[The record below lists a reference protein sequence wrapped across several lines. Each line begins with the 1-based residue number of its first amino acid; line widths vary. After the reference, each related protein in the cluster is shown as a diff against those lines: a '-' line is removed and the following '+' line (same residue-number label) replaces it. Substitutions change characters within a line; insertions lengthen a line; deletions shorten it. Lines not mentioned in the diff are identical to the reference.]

1 MDRSPV
7 QQSGQPSFSPLL
19 QYGNAQ
25 ERFNLT
31 KILHS
36 SMMLPSTLSSPTA
49 SIHQPLPSLLPSSL
63 IPYSSFISSPLFST
77 PTPSFQQTSTFVYRP
92 TASSLPFSLSSFS
105 PNDLAD
111 LESMLLWTLHEP
123 STIALT
129 IMYCLSFIL
138 GFIGNLMSLR
148 VLTSRRSRRLAG
160 VSATRNLLVNLA
172 VCDLAVVCVCM
183 PITLGSQIYTAWVY
197 GDLLCRAVPFTQ
209 AVSVSASVLTLTVI
223 SVNRYYSVRSPLRA
237 RSIFTR
243 RRILATVAVV
253 WILSFIICAPITVM
267 NRRREISFGTFAI
280 LVCQEEWPQH
290 RLKQGYNVLLF
301 VMLYC
306 LPVTFN
312 LTIGFLTGRRLW
324 GGKRSTFADL
334 DPRSQALHASRL
346 KTRQKI
352 AKMVVCLVLLFA
364 VSWLPLY
371 LADLW
376 IDCDQRPPS
385 WLLQARPFA
394 QWLGLTNSS
403 LNPIC
408 YCFIGDLYRSAKVI
422 RTRYYQ
428 KVASLFGSASFS
440 SSVAVTAPVT
450 VTQDTKVTSAER
462 HHIAAAAVVAASA
475 SIVTVPR
482 LLSLARG
489 QGMVQ
494 KVGDSSDSRV
504 GSDHS
509 ISDWCRS
516 SPSVCDSSLFNCQLH
531 TLHTSMHKA
540 DFLPMR
546 RHSVNENAGSFALRM
561 ESVEIDIT
569 PFRSFSGDRIYGL
582 SNDKRDIITMG
593 RDAFCYSR
601 QHRSKTSQTHSLVGD
616 REDETT
622 DMTSL

>member
-1 MDRSPV
+1 MDQTQDQPMGMSTA
-7 QQSGQPSFSPLL
+7 QPSFSPLL
-19 QYGNAQ
+19 QEKLNHTYSFH
-25 ERFNLT
+25 RILMLT
-31 KILHS
+31 
-36 SMMLPSTLSSPTA
+36 STFSSPTVP
-49 SIHQPLPSLLPSSL
+49 IYQPLPSPLPSSL
-63 IPYSSFISSPLFST
+63 IPYSSLISFPVFST
-77 PTPSFQQTSTFVYRP
+77 TSSSALRATST
-92 TASSLPFSLSSFS
+92 SSFPFSLSNISA
-105 PNDLAD
+105 NDMTD

-160 VSATRNLLVNLA
+160 VSATRSLLVNLA

-183 PITLGSQIYTAWVY
+183 PITLGNQIYTAWVY

-237 RSIFTR
+237 RSMFTR

-253 WILSFIICAPITVM
+253 WTVSSLMCAPIAVM
-267 NRRREISFGTFAI
+267 NRRREITFETFTI

-312 LTIGFLTGRRLW
+312 LTISFLTGRQLW
-324 GGKRSTFADL
+324 GEKKSSFADL
-334 DPRSQALHASRL
+334 DPRSQALHTSRL

-376 IDCDQRPPS
+376 IDCEQKPTS
-385 WLLQARPFA
+385 WLLQTRPFA

-428 KVASLFGSASFS
+428 KVAALFSTSSFS
-440 SSVAVTAPVT
+440 GTTAVVSPAT
-450 VTQDTKVTSAER
+450 VITDTKVTSVER
-462 HHIAAAAVVAASA
+462 HHIAAAVAASA
-475 SIVTVPR
+475 SMATIPR
-482 LLSLARG
+482 LLNLARV
-489 QGMVQ
+489 QGLGQ
-494 KVGDSSDSRV
+494 KVRDNPDSRV

-516 SPSVCDSSLFNCQLH
+516 SPNVCDSYLFTCQLP
-531 TLHTSMHKA
+531 TLQHSLQKA
-540 DFLPMR
+540 EFLPAR
-546 RHSVNENAGSFALRM
+546 RHSVNEIALPLPLPT
-561 ESVEIDIT
+561 EPVEIDLL
-569 PFRSFSGDRIYGL
+569 PLRRHSGDRIYGL
-582 SNDKRDIITMG
+582 LADKRNSITM
-593 RDAFCYSR
+593 DKDTFCYTE
-601 QHRSKTSQTHSLVGD
+601 QYLSKSSQNYSHDGD
-616 REDETT
+616 ITDEATN
-622 DMTSL
+622 MTSV

>member
-1 MDRSPV
+1 MDLSQDQPLDWSSV
-7 QQSGQPSFSPLL
+7 EPSFSPLL
-19 QYGNAQ
+19 QYDGSQ
-25 ERFNLT
+25 ERLNHTYSF
-31 KILHS
+31 HS
-36 SMMLPSTLSSPTA
+36 SLMLPSTLSSTTA
-49 SIHQPLPSLLPSSL
+49 SLNQPLPSLLPSSL
-63 IPYSSFISSPLFST
+63 VPYSSLIPSPLLST
-77 PTPSFQQTSTFVYRP
+77 TSSLSFRQTTNFVYQP
-92 TASSLPFSLSSFS
+92 SSSSFPLSLPTFPS
-105 PNDLAD
+105 NDLAD
-111 LESMLLWTLHEP
+111 LESMLLWTVHEP

-148 VLTSRRSRRLAG
+148 VLTNRHSRRLAS
-160 VSATRNLLVNLA
+160 VSATRSLLVNLA

-223 SVNRYYSVRSPLRA
+223 SVNRYYSVKSPLQA
-237 RSIFTR
+237 RSMFTR

-253 WILSFIICAPITVM
+253 WTVSSIMCAPIAVM

-324 GGKRSTFADL
+324 GGKKSTFADL
-334 DPRSQALHASRL
+334 DPRSQALHTSRL

-371 LADLW
+371 LVDLW
-376 IDCDQRPPS
+376 IDCEQRPPS
-385 WLLQARPFA
+385 WLLQTRPFA

-428 KVASLFGSASFS
+428 KVAALFSPSSFS
-440 SSVAVTAPVT
+440 SSAAVASPAAVIA
-450 VTQDTKVTSAER
+450 DNKVTDAER
-462 HHIAAAAVVAASA
+462 HRIAAGALAASA
-475 SIVTVPR
+475 SMVTIPR
-482 LLSLARG
+482 LLSLACG
-489 QGMVQ
+489 QGLGT
-494 KVGDSSDSRV
+494 KVRDSSDSRA

-516 SPSVCDSSLFNCQLH
+516 SPSVCDSSLLARQLH
-531 TLHTSMHKA
+531 TLQHSA
-540 DFLPMR
+540 DVLPTR
-546 RHSVNENAGSFALRM
+546 RHSVNENTGSLPLRI
-561 ESVEIDIT
+561 ESVEIDVL
-569 PFRSFSGDRIYGL
+569 PLRRHSGDRIYGV
-582 SNDKRDIITMG
+582 SADKRDITMG
-593 RDAFCYSR
+593 RNVLCSTR
-601 QHRSKTSQTHSLVGD
+601 QHRSKTSGTYSLVGD
-616 REDETT
+616 REDQTT

>member
-1 MDRSPV
+1 MSVGGLAGSDNV
-7 QQSGQPSFSPLL
+7 
-19 QYGNAQ
+19 
-25 ERFNLT
+25 
-31 KILHS
+31 HWW
-36 SMMLPSTLSSPTA
+36 
-49 SIHQPLPSLLPSSL
+49 
-63 IPYSSFISSPLFST
+63 
-77 PTPSFQQTSTFVYRP
+77 TST
-92 TASSLPFSLSSFS
+92 
-105 PNDLAD
+105 D
-111 LESMLLWTLHEP
+111 MLLWTIHEP

-148 VLTSRRSRRLAG
+148 VLTSRHSRRLAG

-183 PITLGSQIYTAWVY
+183 PITLGNQIYTAWVY

-209 AVSVSASVLTLTVI
+209 AISVSASVLTLTVI

-237 RSIFTR
+237 RSMFTR

-253 WILSFIICAPITVM
+253 WMVSSMMCAPIAVM
-267 NRRREISFGTFAI
+267 NRRREISFETFTI
-280 LVCQEEWPQH
+280 LVCQETWPQH
-290 RLKQGYNVLLF
+290 RYNVLLF

-324 GGKRSTFADL
+324 GGKKSTFADL

-371 LADLW
+371 LTDLW
-376 IDCDQRPPS
+376 IDCEQTPSS

-422 RTRYYQ
+422 RTRYYE
-428 KVASLFGSASFS
+428 KVASLFSTSSFTNSAA
-440 SSVAVTAPVT
+440 AVSPAAVIT
-450 VTQDTKVTSAER
+450 DTKVLSAER
-462 HHIAAAAVVAASA
+462 HHIAAAVAASA
-475 SIVTVPR
+475 SMVTIPR
-482 LLSLARG
+482 LLGLARG
-489 QGMVQ
+489 QGLGQ
-494 KVGDSSDSRV
+494 KVGDSSDSQA

-516 SPSVCDSSLFNCQLH
+516 SPSACDSSLLPCQLSKFQH
-531 TLHTSMHKA
+531 SLQRE
-540 DFLPMR
+540 DFLPTR
-546 RHSVNENAGSFALRM
+546 RHSVIAGSLPLGM
-561 ESVEIDIT
+561 EPVEIDVL
-569 PFRSFSGDRIYGL
+569 PPRRHSGDRIYGL
-582 SNDKRDIITMG
+582 SADKREIITMS
-593 RDAFCYSR
+593 RDTFCYTGHCR
-601 QHRSKTSQTHSLVGD
+601 GKISQTYSLVGD
-616 REDETT
+616 TEDETT
-622 DMTSL
+622 NITSL

>member
-1 MDRSPV
+1 MD
-7 QQSGQPSFSPLL
+7 QSQDPLSDWSSTQPSFSPLL
-19 QYGNAQ
+19 QNNSSQRGLNHS
-25 ERFNLT
+25 FSF
-31 KILHS
+31 HS
-36 SMMLPSTLSSPTA
+36 SLMLPSSHNSPTP
-49 SIHQPLPSLLPSSL
+49 SLHHHLPSLLPSLVPSSL
-63 IPYSSFISSPLFST
+63 LSTTSSSPFR
-77 PTPSFQQTSTFVYRP
+77 QTSTFLSRP
-92 TASSLPFSLSSFS
+92 SSSSSFSSPSFSLSIFS
-105 PNDLAD
+105 SSEVGD

-138 GFIGNLMSLR
+138 GIIGNLMSLR
-148 VLTSRRSRRLAG
+148 VLTNRRSRRIAG
-160 VSATRNLLVNLA
+160 VSATRSLLVNLA

-183 PITLGSQIYTAWVY
+183 PITLGNQIYTAWVY

-223 SVNRYYSVRSPLRA
+223 SVNRYYSVRSPLQA
-237 RSIFTR
+237 RSMFTR
-243 RRILATVAVV
+243 RRILATVAMV
-253 WILSFIICAPITVM
+253 WTVSSMMCAPLAVM
-267 NRRREISFGTFAI
+267 NRRREINFETFAI
-280 LVCQEEWPQH
+280 LVCQEEWPQP

-324 GGKRSTFADL
+324 RGKKSAFAEL
-334 DPRSQALHASRL
+334 DPRSQAIHTTRL

-376 IDCDQRPPS
+376 IDCEQRPPS
-385 WLLQARPFA
+385 WLLQTRPFA

-428 KVASLFGSASFS
+428 KVASLFSSSSFS
-440 SSVAVTAPVT
+440 SSAAVVSPARVIK
-450 VTQDTKVTSAER
+450 DTKVTVAECN
-462 HHIAAAAVVAASA
+462 HLAAAAVAVSTTM
-475 SIVTVPR
+475 VTIPR
-482 LLSLARG
+482 LLSLASG
-489 QGMVQ
+489 Q
-494 KVGDSSDSRV
+494 KVVDTSDSQA

-509 ISDWCRS
+509 ISDWCQS
-516 SPSVCDSSLFNCQLH
+516 SPSVCDAALFPCRFSTPQPGIQR
-531 TLHTSMHKA
+531 A
-540 DFLPMR
+540 DFLPVRRHSVIENVGSLPLRNECMEIDVLPMR
-546 RHSVNENAGSFALRM
+546 RHS
-561 ESVEIDIT
+561 
-569 PFRSFSGDRIYGL
+569 GDRMYGL
-582 SNDKRDIITMG
+582 SAEKRDIMTTG
-593 RDAFCYSR
+593 REHLCYTG
-601 QHRSKTSQTHSLVGD
+601 QHRSKTPQTYPLVGG
-616 REDETT
+616 RKEDTI

>member
-1 MDRSPV
+1 MDLPQDHLLSL
-7 QQSGQPSFSPLL
+7 STAEPSFSPLL
-19 QYGNAQ
+19 QEKLNHTYN
-25 ERFNLT
+25 FHNTLWLT
-31 KILHS
+31 STFSSRLHQ
-36 SMMLPSTLSSPTA
+36 PLSSP
-49 SIHQPLPSLLPSSL
+49 LPSSL
-63 IPYSSFISSPLFST
+63 APYSSLISFPVLST
-77 PTPSFQQTSTFVYRP
+77 TSSAMRVPSTSSFP
-92 TASSLPFSLSSFS
+92 SSLSNISA
-105 PNDLAD
+105 NDLTD
-111 LESMLLWTLHEP
+111 LESLLLWTLHEP

-160 VSATRNLLVNLA
+160 VSATRSLLVNLA

-183 PITLGSQIYTAWVY
+183 PITLGNQIYTAWVY

-237 RSIFTR
+237 RSMFTR

-253 WILSFIICAPITVM
+253 WTVSSVMCAPIAVM
-267 NRRREISFGTFAI
+267 NRRREISFETFTI
-280 LVCQEEWPQH
+280 LICQEEWPQH

-312 LTIGFLTGRRLW
+312 LTISFLTGRQLW
-324 GGKRSTFADL
+324 GGKKSSFADL
-334 DPRSQALHASRL
+334 DPRSLALHTSRL

-376 IDCDQRPPS
+376 IDCEQRPPS
-385 WLLQARPFA
+385 WLLQTRPFA

-408 YCFIGDLYRSAKVI
+408 YCFIGDLYRSARVI
-422 RTRYYQ
+422 RTRYCQ
-428 KVASLFGSASFS
+428 KVAALFSTASFS
-440 SSVAVTAPVT
+440 NSAAVASPTAVIT
-450 VTQDTKVTSAER
+450 DIKVTSAER
-462 HHIAAAAVVAASA
+462 HHIAVAVAASA
-475 SIVTVPR
+475 SMATFPR

-489 QGMVQ
+489 QGLGQ
-494 KVGDSSDSRV
+494 KVRDSSNSRA

-509 ISDWCRS
+509 ISDWFRS
-516 SPSVCDSSLFNCQLH
+516 SPTVYDSSLFSCQLH
-531 TLHTSMHKA
+531 TLPHIQKPELQPA
-540 DFLPMR
+540 R
-546 RHSVNENAGSFALRM
+546 RHSVNEISVSLPLRT
-561 ESVEIDIT
+561 ETVEIDLL
-569 PFRSFSGDRIYGL
+569 PLRRHSGDRIYGL
-582 SNDKRDIITMG
+582 PADKRDVITIG
-593 RDAFCYSR
+593 REAFCYTE
-601 QHRSKTSQTHSLVGD
+601 QHRGKTSQSYSVEGNM
-616 REDETT
+616 EDEITK
-622 DMTSL
+622 MTSL

>member
-1 MDRSPV
+1 MDLSQYRPSDWSSV
-7 QQSGQPSFSPLL
+7 QPSFSPLL
-19 QYGNAQ
+19 QYEDSQ
-25 ERFNLT
+25 ERLNHTYSF
-31 KILHS
+31 HS
-36 SMMLPSTLSSPTA
+36 SIMLPSTFSSATA
-49 SIHQPLPSLLPSSL
+49 SPHQPLPSVLPSSH
-63 IPYSSFISSPLFST
+63 IPYSSLISSPLFST
-77 PTPSFQQTSTFVYRP
+77 LSTPSSQQTSTSVYQP
-92 TASSLPFSLSSFS
+92 STLSPFSS
-105 PNDLAD
+105 NDLAK

-138 GFIGNLMSLR
+138 GFVGNLMSLR
-148 VLTSRRSRRLAG
+148 VLTNRRSRRLAG
-160 VSATRNLLVNLA
+160 VSATRSLLVNLA
-172 VCDLAVVCVCM
+172 VCDLAVVLVCM
-183 PITLGSQIYTAWVY
+183 PITLGIQIYTAWVY

-237 RSIFTR
+237 RSMFTR

-253 WILSFIICAPITVM
+253 WIVSSIMCAPIAVM
-267 NRRREISFGTFAI
+267 NRRQDISFGTFAI
-280 LVCQEEWPQH
+280 LVCQEDWPQH

-324 GGKRSTFADL
+324 GGKKSTFADL
-334 DPRSQALHASRL
+334 DPRSQALHTSRL

-371 LADLW
+371 LVDLW
-376 IDCDQRPPS
+376 IDCNQSPPS
-385 WLLQARPFA
+385 WLLQTRPFA

-422 RTRYYQ
+422 RMRYYQ
-428 KVASLFGSASFS
+428 KVAALFGSSSFTSSAAVASPA
-440 SSVAVTAPVT
+440 SVIT
-450 VTQDTKVTSAER
+450 DTKATVAEH
-462 HHIAAAAVVAASA
+462 HHIAAVAVAASA
-475 SIVTVPR
+475 PIVTIPR

-489 QGMVQ
+489 QGLGQ
-494 KVGDSSDSRV
+494 KVGDSSDSQA

-516 SPSVCDSSLFNCQLH
+516 SPSVCDSSLFPCQLRTIQH
-531 TLHTSMHKA
+531 SIQRA
-540 DFLPMR
+540 DILPTR
-546 RHSVNENAGSFALRM
+546 RHSVNENAGSLPLGNDFVEVDMLPLR
-561 ESVEIDIT
+561 
-569 PFRSFSGDRIYGL
+569 RHSGDRIYGL
-582 SNDKRDIITMG
+582 SADKRDVITIG
-593 RDAFCYSR
+593 RDALCYTE
-601 QHRSKTSQTHSLVGD
+601 QHRGRTLQTYTLVGH
-616 REDETT
+616 REDENT
-622 DMTSL
+622 DMTTL

>member
-1 MDRSPV
+1 MDLSQNRLSDWSSV
-7 QQSGQPSFSPLL
+7 QPSFSPLL
-19 QYGNAQ
+19 QQGGSQDKPNHTYS
-25 ERFNLT
+25 
-31 KILHS
+31 LHGAL
-36 SMMLPSTLSSPTA
+36 MLPSTLSSPTA
-49 SIHQPLPSLLPSSL
+49 SLTQPLPSLLPSPL
-63 IPYSSFISSPLFST
+63 VPYSSLISSPLFST
-77 PTPSFQQTSTFVYRP
+77 TSYSSSSFMQPSN
-92 TASSLPFSLSSFS
+92 SSFPLSLSNFSF
-105 PNDLAD
+105 NDLSD

-160 VSATRNLLVNLA
+160 VSATRSLLVNLA

-183 PITLGSQIYTAWVY
+183 PITLGNQIYTAWVY

-237 RSIFTR
+237 RSMFTR

-253 WILSFIICAPITVM
+253 WTVSSMMCAPIAVI
-267 NRRREISFGTFAI
+267 NRRREINFETFTI
-280 LVCQEEWPQH
+280 LVCQEEWPQP

-324 GGKRSTFADL
+324 GEKKSTFADL
-334 DPRSQALHASRL
+334 DPRSQALHVSRL

-376 IDCDQRPPS
+376 IDCEQRPSS
-385 WLLQARPFA
+385 WLLQTRPFA

-428 KVASLFGSASFS
+428 KVAALFSTSSFS
-440 SSVAVTAPVT
+440 SSAAVGSPSVVIT
-450 VTQDTKVTSAER
+450 DNKVTSAEH
-462 HHIAAAAVVAASA
+462 HHIAAAMAASA
-475 SIVTVPR
+475 SLVTIPR

-489 QGMVQ
+489 QGIGQ
-494 KVGDSSDSRV
+494 KVRDSSDSRA

-509 ISDWCRS
+509 ISDWCQS
-516 SPSVCDSSLFNCQLH
+516 SPSVCDSSLLPCHLH
-531 TLHTSMHKA
+531 TLQRSIQRA
-540 DFLPMR
+540 DFLPTR
-546 RHSVNENAGSFALRM
+546 RHSLNENPGSLPLRI
-561 ESVEIDIT
+561 ETVEIDMLSL
-569 PFRSFSGDRIYGL
+569 RRHSGDTIYGL
-582 SNDKRDIITMG
+582 SDDKRDIITMG
-593 RDAFCYSR
+593 SDAFCYIG
-601 QHRSKTSQTHSLVGD
+601 QHRSMASQTYSLAGVT
-616 REDETT
+616 ENETS